1 MSNHFFAALGK
12 LSANGFRVSE
22 LMTDICKPKRTK
34 LSSRGRYVCLYCCGP
49 CVRDPLAD
57 HISSHMRISSSS
69 VEKIKRAIGSWN
81 FSAHDFSDEELVH
94 CAKLMLEHAL
104 EMPEVEAYRISSGM
118 IASIICSHVI

>member
-1 MSNHFFAALGK
+1 
-12 LSANGFRVSE
+12 V
-22 LMTDICKPKRTK
+22 
-34 LSSRGRYVCLYCCGP
+34 RG
-49 CVRDPLAD
+49 PLAD
-57 HISSHMRISSSS
+57 HISSHMRISSGS
-69 VEKIKRAIGSWN
+69 VEKIKRAIGSWD